1 MKKYF
6 FLLLILV
13 LISFYYFL
21 RNPMDIDEN
30 SFLVSINKT
39 EFGILENGIVVY
51 KYTLENKIGTK
62 VSIITYGGI
71 ITSLKTFNKLGE
83 LEDVVLGYN
92 SLEEYTKESPYFG
105 SIIGRYGN
113 RIAKGKF
120 SIKGKEYTLAKK

>member
-51 KYTLENKIGTK
+51 KYILENKIGTK

-71 ITSLKTFNKLGE
+71 ITSLKTSNKLGE
-83 LEDVVLGYN
+83 LESQN
-92 SLEEYTKESPYFG
+92 
-105 SIIGRYGN
+105 
-113 RIAKGKF
+113 
-120 SIKGKEYTLAKK
+120 